1 MSNKQVGRPKS
12 ELPRLLIQVQDMD
25 GVTRS
30 KKFRTT
36 AKFENVVEV
45 VEEYLKSIKK

>member
-1 MSNKQVGRPKS
+1 
-12 ELPRLLIQVQDMD
+12 MD

-45 VEEYLKSIKK
+45 VEEYINKLKM